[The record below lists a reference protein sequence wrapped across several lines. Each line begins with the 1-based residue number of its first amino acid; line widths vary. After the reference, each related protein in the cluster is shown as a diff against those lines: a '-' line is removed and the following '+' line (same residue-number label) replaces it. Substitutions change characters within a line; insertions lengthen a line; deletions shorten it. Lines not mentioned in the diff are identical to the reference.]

1 MTDSRVTQSQ
11 LAAKLND
18 IRLDAK
24 PLPLTLINDLLHFTS
39 GGMYSAASES
49 TMLGDSPTKAISV
62 PVPKPR
68 FALGAKS
75 IANLDGVIQ
84 PLASCVRLAITLTSQ
99 DFTVY
104 EGLRALAQ
112 QRINV
117 QRGVSK
123 TLDSKHLRQP
133 DGFGH
138 ATDLVPWIDGHP
150 VWDWEGCYYIAMAM
164 DQAAH
169 TMGIEHHIRWGAV
182 WDRTLA
188 DFGGDK
194 EVYSSVVAD
203 YKNRHPGKDFLDG
216 PHFEWVP

>member
-1 MTDSRVTQSQ
+1 MTDLRISQSQ
-11 LAAKLND
+11 LAAFLND
-18 IRLDAK
+18 ARLDAK
-24 PLPLTLINDLLHFTS
+24 PLPLSFINNLLHFTS
-39 GGMYSAASES
+39 GGMYPTTNVTTLDDSASS
-49 TMLGDSPTKAISV
+49 IISAPAV
-62 PVPKPR
+62 KPR

-99 DFTVY
+99 DFTLY
-104 EGLRALAQ
+104 EGLRNLAQ

-117 QRGVSK
+117 QKGVSK
-123 TLDSKHLRQP
+123 TFDSKHLRQP

-138 ATDLVPWIDGHP
+138 AVDLVPWIDGHP
-150 VWDWEGCYYIAMAM
+150 VWDWEGCYLIAFAM

-169 TMGIEHHIRWGAV
+169 TMGIENHIRWGAV

-188 DFGGDK
+188 DFGGDIGAYRIA
-194 EVYSSVVAD
+194 VDA